1 VLEPVPLSDEGDLL
15 CRGFVAIVAVG
26 VAVVGG
32 VFPMNLGDDVD
43 VLRWCCDGRVLYA
56 LEGREMDEE
65 GLDPFFRLPTM

>member
-1 VLEPVPLSDEGDLL
+1 
-15 CRGFVAIVAVG
+15 
-26 VAVVGG
+26 
-32 VFPMNLGDDVD
+32 MNLGDDVD